1 MARYG
6 QQHRLRPYQLTNR
19 GLFGHFVRSG
29 TSFRFWSPS
38 EIALLHVQ
46 TEPLL
51 LLKPKQIGWEA
62 LGNSITTPHAIF
74 CLARAMNA
82 LHDANLNPTHL
93 VEQSIRERYRTT
105 NSAIQ
110 QDTFAWYV
118 GKPCQINQLKQRLSF
133 FLDQLEWTSDATAN
147 HWPKQSFFHPVDGIL
162 PFNYFVSEDQVKTTL
177 PDETAHDPIEDPD
190 TQPMQQNFE
199 VAPALVPGEYGV
211 LQVHPQVTVQTL
223 LEIWNQPL
231 SPKEGWQPNQL
242 RLQLSDTR
250 HATQRTAGTNAS

>member
-1 MARYG
+1 
-6 QQHRLRPYQLTNR
+6 
-19 GLFGHFVRSG
+19 LFGHFVRSG

-62 LGNSITTPHAIF
+62 LCNSITTPHAIF